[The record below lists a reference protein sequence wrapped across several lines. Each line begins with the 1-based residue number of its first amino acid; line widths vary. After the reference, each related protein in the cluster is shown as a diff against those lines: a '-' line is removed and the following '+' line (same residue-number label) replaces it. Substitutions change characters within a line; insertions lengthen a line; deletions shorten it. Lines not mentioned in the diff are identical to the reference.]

1 MTATEQASSI
11 DKLPSGALLI
21 GDEWVTGASGG
32 LYEHVYAATG
42 RVNATIEMAGEPEI
56 DRAVASSWD
65 AHRQWMSL
73 TVDRRR
79 DLMIDLADAVHEHTD
94 ELTRLNVHDYAV
106 PLTSSPVHPAQLE
119 RFLRYYAGFVDK
131 AHGLSTPVSLL
142 DDLNIVEREPYGVVG
157 VIIPWNG
164 PMYVIGM
171 AVAPALAAGNAVVL
185 KPPEL
190 APLSSLRFGEIC
202 LEVGLPPGLVNVLP
216 GGPEAGDALVR
227 HPGIRKVH
235 FTGGGP
241 TARKITVAAS
251 ANLTPVATELGGK
264 SANLVFADAD
274 LEAAAQ
280 LAAFQGP
287 LGQSGQSCA
296 CGSRILVQDSAYD
309 AFMEKFIAAVEGA
322 PVGDPFDPSTMVGP
336 VISQGAADRII
347 GVIDQAVEERMG
359 ELVTG
364 GKRMAGDLAD
374 GFYIAP
380 TVFAGVDNHAPL
392 AELETFGPVV
402 SVMRFKDEDE
412 AVRTANDTDYGL
424 NAFIQTTNLTRAHR
438 VARQLEAGS
447 VWVNSGS
454 DIIPQGPYGG
464 YKQSGVGRAGG
475 VEGLNEFQ
483 QVKNIRIAMD

>member
-1 MTATEQASSI
+1 VTTTEPAPPA

-21 GDEWVTGASGG
+21 GDDWVTGSSGG
-32 LYEHVYAATG
+32 TYDHVYAATG
-42 RVNATIEMAGEPEI
+42 RVNATIEMAGEAEI
-56 DRAVASSWD
+56 NRAVQSSWD
-65 AHRQWMSL
+65 AHRQWISL

-79 DLMIDLADAVHEHTD
+79 DLLIDLADAVHEHSD
-94 ELTRLNVHDYAV
+94 ELSRINTHDSAV
-106 PLTSSPVHPAQLE
+106 PISMSPAHPAQLE
-119 RFLRYYAGFVDK
+119 RYLRYYAGFVDK
-131 AHGLSTPVSLL
+131 AHGLSTPVSNLN
-142 DDLNIVEREPYGVVG
+142 DLNFVEREPYGVVG
-157 VIIPWNG
+157 IIIPWNG
-164 PMYVIGM
+164 PLYVIGL

-190 APLSSLRFGEIC
+190 APLSSLRFGELC
-202 LEVGLPPGLVNVLP
+202 LEVGLPPGLVNVVP

-227 HPGIRKVH
+227 HPDVRKIH

-274 LEAAAQ
+274 LDAAAQ

-296 CGSRILVQDSAYD
+296 CGSRILVQDSVYD
-309 AFMEKFIAAVEGA
+309 AFMEKFVAVVEGA
-322 PVGDPFDPSTMVGP
+322 SVGDPFDPAVMVGP
-336 VISQGAADRII
+336 VITQGAVDRIL
-347 GVIDQAVEERMG
+347 GVIDQAVDQKMG

-364 GKRMAGDLAD
+364 GARLAGELKD
-374 GFYIAP
+374 GYYISP
-380 TVFAGVDNHAPL
+380 TIFAGVDNHTPL
-392 AELETFGPVV
+392 AEVETFGPVV
-402 SVMRFKDEDE
+402 SVMRFSEESE
-412 AVRTANDTDYGL
+412 AVRIANDTNFGL
-424 NAFIQTTNLTRAHR
+424 NAFLQTTNLTRAHR

-475 VEGLNEFQ
+475 VEGLHEFQ
-483 QVKNIRIAMD
+483 QIKNIRIAMG